1 MKKYIKQFAI
11 IILVLFT
18 VACTSSKKGEES
30 AVADTREDKNL
41 VEITVEQFQNSK
53 MKLGKASLQTFN
65 KGVVTNGHIDVPPA
79 NIAHVSAIMGG
90 YVKTSSLLV
99 GDSVEKGQLLL
110 TLENPDY
117 IDIQQ
122 RYLETYERLSF
133 LKSEFERQKTLFE
146 EKITSQKNYLKAESE
161 YKSNIA
167 LFNGLE
173 QKIRLMNLNPSKI
186 KKGEIT
192 AIIPV
197 YAPISGSVA
206 EVYTNVGKFMGASEV
221 LIKIINS
228 SHKHL
233 ELIVFEKDVL
243 ALEVGQKIQFE
254 IPENSERT
262 YLAEV
267 YLIGKS
273 IDPENRTVSVHG
285 HLTGEEEPFIVGM
298 YVEAEIITYTAN
310 KMALPTQAF
319 LEEND
324 RYFVLVLKKK
334 QNNKYA
340 FKKTPVHI
348 GLKNEEYIE
357 IIDVDQHF
365 KNQQIL
371 INGVFIPTEE

>member
-1 MKKYIKQFAI
+1 MIM
-11 IILVLFT
+11 LVLFT
-18 VACTSSKKGEES
+18 AACTSSKKGEET
-30 AVADTREDKNL
+30 AVVTTDKDKNL

-53 MKLGKASLQTFN
+53 MKLGEVSLQTFN

-79 NIAHVSAIMGG
+79 NIAHVSAVMGG
-90 YVKTSSLLV
+90 YVKISPLLI
-99 GDSVEKGQLLL
+99 GDNVKKGQLLL
-110 TLENPDY
+110 TLENPDF

-122 RYLETYERLSF
+122 RYLETYERLTF

-192 AIIPV
+192 SIIPV

-206 EVYTNVGKFMGASEV
+206 EIYTNVGKFMAASEV
-221 LIKIINS
+221 LIKIIDS

-243 ALEVGQKIQFE
+243 SLEEGQIIQFE

-262 YLAEV
+262 YMGEV
-267 YLIGKS
+267 HLIGKS
-273 IDPENRTVSVHG
+273 IDQENRTVSVHG
-285 HLTGEEEPFIVGM
+285 HLSGEDNPFIVGM
-298 YVEAEIITYTAN
+298 YVEAEIITYTAT
-310 KMALPTQAF
+310 KMALPIQAF
-319 LEEND
+319 IEEND
-324 RYFVLVLKKK
+324 RYFVLVLRKKH
-334 QNNKYA
+334 NNMYE
-340 FKKTPVHI
+340 FEKTPVHI
-348 GLKNEEYIE
+348 GLKSEAYIE
-357 IIDVDQHF
+357 IVDIDEHF

-371 INGVFIPTEE
+371 IKGVFIPIEE